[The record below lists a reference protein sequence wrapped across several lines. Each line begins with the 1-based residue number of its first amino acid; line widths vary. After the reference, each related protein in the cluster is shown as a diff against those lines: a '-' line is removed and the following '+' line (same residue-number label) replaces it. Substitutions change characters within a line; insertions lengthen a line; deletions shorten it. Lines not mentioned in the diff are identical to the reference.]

1 MRCISSFL
9 TLWLVS
15 GNWVEKNKK
24 ALQKK
29 RWVLLLNPSPWHG
42 SLRSEERCWRY
53 TSESSSFTGQPF
65 APHLYVLCSNSAFF
79 RIRTRPCPLCLES
92 GQQARV
98 TSVAFEIL
106 KNVSLREKQS
116 LQLGFFKEATEFNRI
131 VGDECFQAFLN
142 ILVYSKLSRIK
153 NK

>member
-1 MRCISSFL
+1 METYICIPMIQVLEVFDVLKLCSLQDPRRTGVAVWKRGLLLLPMRYISSFL

-29 RWVLLLNPSPWHG
+29 RWVLLLNPSPWRG
-42 SLRSEERCWRY
+42 SLCSLERCCRY

-98 TSVAFEIL
+98 TSVAFQIL
-106 KNVSLREKQS
+106 
-116 LQLGFFKEATEFNRI
+116 
-131 VGDECFQAFLN
+131 
-142 ILVYSKLSRIK
+142 
-153 NK
+153 